1 MGDIITNESIWGTD
15 FAARERKLA
24 IARVPAMRRPKERD
38 LAAGLPARGVF
49 GCDVSAMDS
58 RSVKR
63 SLRGTGGFRVWW
75 WRVASHVLG
84 TAHNG
89 SMEHVMYDYVPRR
102 IDRST
107 VEPQLHSITIVRCV
121 GDRFRSRLLCGQGDG
136 GRRRGNHFALS
147 SCQVLQFN
155 K

>member
-1 MGDIITNESIWGTD
+1 MGDIITNQSIWDTD

-49 GCDVSAMDS
+49 GCDVSSMDS

-89 SMEHVMYDYVPRR
+89 SMEHVMYDYHRGHHSLTFFGLGFKR
-102 IDRST
+102 DLIDLALKIAST
-107 VEPQLHSITIVRCV
+107 LST
-121 GDRFRSRLLCGQGDG
+121 SR
-136 GRRRGNHFALS
+136 A
-147 SCQVLQFN
+147 
-155 K
+155 